1 VNRKR
6 LQKKRKEDEE
16 GEGRYRDDY
25 ERRKKRVLSSET
37 SRNYPKLREFFTK

>member
-25 ERRKKRVLSSET
+25 ERRKKGFFLQR
-37 SRNYPKLREFFTK
+37 LREIIQS